1 MPRLNLVQERFI
13 DTSLNIFCELI
24 FFTTVLFIDTILMK
38 TMLIQYCNRLNRRND
53 IYIYI
58 YINYFHLNLHIIFLV
73 SYLSLIQRMHYNLY
87 SFAFWGDIKILYIYF
102 DLIKIHK

>member
-58 YINYFHLNLHIIFLV
+58 YQLFSFKFTYYFSSVIFIIDSKNAL
-73 SYLSLIQRMHYNLY
+73 
-87 SFAFWGDIKILYIYF
+87 
-102 DLIKIHK
+102 